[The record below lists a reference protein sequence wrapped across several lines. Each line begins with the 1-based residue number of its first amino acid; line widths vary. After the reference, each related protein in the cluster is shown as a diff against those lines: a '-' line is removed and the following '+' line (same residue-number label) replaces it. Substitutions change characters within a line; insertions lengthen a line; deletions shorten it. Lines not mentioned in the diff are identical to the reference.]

1 MTTNALTRFQRSVR
15 QFDGVALAIA
25 LVLLVLMLWV
35 PAQASSSLAFTLN
48 SLWEVAPFLLLS
60 IAIAAYAAASGA
72 DKLIAKAFQGRITVM
87 IPVAA
92 MFGALSPFCSCG
104 VIPLI
109 AALLSMGVAVA
120 AVMTFWLSS
129 PLMDPSMFVLTVGTI
144 GLQFAIAKTMATV
157 GIGLLGGFGTLALMR
172 CDWSAKAVEDP
183 LRDGIG
189 NGGCGGSRVRNPK
202 PVVWRF
208 WRQSERRQRFWQGG
222 GTNAWF
228 LGKWLAIAF
237 LLESLMLVY
246 VPDGWIQAIA
256 GDGSFI
262 SIIGAA
268 LVGIPAY
275 LNGYAALPLVN
286 GLIQQGMS
294 PGAGMTFLLAGGATS
309 IPAMI
314 AVFVLAR
321 RPVLVAFLGSVIAG
335 NTRFC
340 FSSGQTATVPTL
352 TIRFL
357 DSIRGGMRYRHNQ
370 PRSVGQKWWIDAQI
384 AIANSSTK
392 GGLLIHSNS

>member
-1 MTTNALTRFQRSVR
+1 MTTNVLTRFQRSVR

-25 LVLLVLMLWV
+25 VILLLLVILV
-35 PAQASSSLAFTLN
+35 PSQASASLAFMLN

-60 IAIAAYAAASGA
+60 IGIAAYAAASGA
-72 DKLIAKAFQGRITVM
+72 DNLIAKAFQGRIAVM

-92 MFGALSPFCSCG
+92 VFGAFSPFCSCG

-109 AALLSMGVAVA
+109 AALLSMGVPVA
-120 AVMTFWLSS
+120 AVMAFWLAS
-129 PLMDPSMFVLTVGTI
+129 PLMDPSMFVLTVGTL
-144 GLQFAIAKTMATV
+144 GFQFAIAKTIATV
-157 GIGLLGGFGTLALMR
+157 GIGLLGGFGNLALMR
-172 CDWSAKAVEDP
+172 SGWSSHAFEEP
-183 LRDGIG
+183 LREGIG

-208 WRQSERRQRFWQGG
+208 WQQSERRQKFWQGAG
-222 GTNAWF
+222 KNAWF
-228 LGKWLAIAF
+228 LGKWLALAF

-256 GDGSFI
+256 GDGSFV
-262 SIIGAA
+262 SILGAA

-314 AVFVLAR
+314 AVFALAR
-321 RPVLVAFLGSVIAG
+321 RPVFLAYLGFAFLGSVIAG
-335 NTRFC
+335 
-340 FSSGQTATVPTL
+340 TL
-352 TIRFL
+352 YTI
-357 DSIRGGMRYRHNQ
+357 
-370 PRSVGQKWWIDAQI
+370 
-384 AIANSSTK
+384 
-392 GGLLIHSNS
+392 LL